1 MSINFDV
8 AKARFGE
15 KAKSYANDKE
25 KTKELIDAAM
35 KKASREKGKRGPI
48 EEAWEKIQLLFG
60 LVKDWAS
67 GEYRDIPVGSIIA
80 IIIALLYFVSP
91 IDLVPDVIPGVGYTD
106 DVAVIV
112 LVFKQIDSDIE
123 KYKTWLEE
131 NR

>member
-1 MSINFDV
+1 
-8 AKARFGE
+8 
-15 KAKSYANDKE
+15 
-25 KTKELIDAAM
+25 M

-48 EEAWEKIQLLFG
+48 EEAWEKMQLLFG

-91 IDLVPDVIPGVGYTD
+91 IDLLPDVIPGVGYTD

-112 LVFKQIDSDIE
+112 LVFKQIDSDVE
-123 KYKTWLEE
+123 KYKTWLEK